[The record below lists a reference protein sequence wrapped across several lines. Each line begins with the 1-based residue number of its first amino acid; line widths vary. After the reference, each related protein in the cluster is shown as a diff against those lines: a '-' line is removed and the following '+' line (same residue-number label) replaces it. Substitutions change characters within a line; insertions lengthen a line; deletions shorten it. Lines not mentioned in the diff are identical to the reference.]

1 MTVRILLF
9 LAFLSFSN
17 SFSQQAYGI
26 QRGQRGYIPPPKYEA
41 SVYITTI
48 DSYEELNKTL
58 PLCVEVFSLDDFE
71 KQFSVENQDRTKKTD
86 YATVY
91 GYPTN
96 AFEDFIERTEGN
108 LPVFTKKKTSSV
120 EHAAGYYAFKFE
132 QKGWTRSICPKLSTM
147 QDYTWTGPYK
157 TEEDMLLAI
166 RQNKR

>member
-1 MTVRILLF
+1 MIAKSVIANKF
-9 LAFLSFSN
+9 
-17 SFSQQAYGI
+17 
-26 QRGQRGYIPPPKYEA
+26 YIIEDTTGKIGTARVSDDVVEVYNTEA
-41 SVYITTI
+41 DTITT
-48 DSYEELNKTL
+48 L
-58 PLCVEVFSLDDFE
+58 SLVDFE
-71 KQFSVENQDRTKKTD
+71 KQFSIENQDRTKKTD

-96 AFEDFIERTEGN
+96 AFEVFNERTEGN

>member
-41 SVYITTI
+41 SAYITTI

-71 KQFSVENQDRTKKTD
+71 KEILKSILLEKYESYNKIVEKTDSSKQARQESLKELEINFVKSLSIILSPDEITSFVDMDFSQKKEKKTKR
-86 YATVY
+86 
-91 GYPTN
+91 N
-96 AFEDFIERTEGN
+96 
-108 LPVFTKKKTSSV
+108 
-120 EHAAGYYAFKFE
+120 
-132 QKGWTRSICPKLSTM
+132 
-147 QDYTWTGPYK
+147 
-157 TEEDMLLAI
+157 
-166 RQNKR
+166 NKRKNKRNNKNDQ